1 MLCQLLKIKHKKTKC
16 HVRKKKKKKKTK
28 GTISNNESV
37 FIAYIS
43 VIKKI
48 HAT

>member
-1 MLCQLLKIKHKKTKC
+1 MLCQLLKTETQKTKC
-16 HVRKKKKKKKTK
+16 HVRKKKKKKTK